1 MTRHEYMRYLKPKA
15 LLALI
20 AGYLVWSLCFVL
32 LYSLLSVGCEAG
44 WHQSRLLGIN
54 LLSWLLV
61 GTWLLHVG
69 AGVWLVREAGRREP
83 ELSSQSGHFIQRV
96 TLLLHVTALAA
107 MVWIGLPIL
116 GLPPCA

>member
-1 MTRHEYMRYLKPKA
+1 MTRQEYMRYLKPKA

-54 LLSWLLV
+54 LL
-61 GTWLLHVG
+61 
-69 AGVWLVREAGRREP
+69 
-83 ELSSQSGHFIQRV
+83 
-96 TLLLHVTALAA
+96 
-107 MVWIGLPIL
+107 
-116 GLPPCA
+116 